1 LFLLFFGFLLGF
13 LLCDAFVFG
22 FLLGFLL
29 CDAFVFGF
37 LLGFLLCDAFVFGFL
52 LGFLLCDAFSLS
64 LLCVTLDLFLFLTD
78 SKSFLLDLFPTLIF
92 FDLGQLFRVEGQ
104 TTEQELILLVYHKET
119 LHFGV
124 DTPARRVKRLSINEG
139 ICARLIVIEC
149 QSVVAN
155 HPVELEICFVVL
167 FVLDRNNV
175 GLGFLRLFAFFSAE
189 VLNKVLKVVSRL
201 EDLNSG
207 PELLTFSHAIDP

>member
-13 LLCDAFVFG
+13 LLCDAFVFSC
-22 FLLGFLL
+22 LLGFLFG
-29 CDAFVFGF
+29 DALVFSCLFGF
-37 LLGFLLCDAFVFGFL
+37 LFGDALVFSCLFGF
-52 LGFLLCDAFSLS
+52 FISDAFSLS
-64 LLCVTLDLFLFLTD
+64 LLCVTLDLLFFLTD

-119 LHFGV
+119 LHSGV
-124 DTPARRVKRLSINEG
+124 DTPARRIKRLSINEG

-155 HPVELEICFVVL
+155 HPVELEIRFFVL

-207 PELLTFSHAIDP
+207 SELLTFSHAVDP